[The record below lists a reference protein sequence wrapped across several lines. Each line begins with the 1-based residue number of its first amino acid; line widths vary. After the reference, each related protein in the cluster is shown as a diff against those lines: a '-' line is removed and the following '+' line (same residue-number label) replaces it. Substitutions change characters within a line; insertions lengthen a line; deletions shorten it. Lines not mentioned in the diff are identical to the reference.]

1 MTHTDTSIHRGDTAA
16 DTQSKRVAEAVRI
29 VREGGVVIIV
39 DDDDREY
46 EGDFVAAGGTITP
59 EAVNLMVTHGRGLLC
74 APISSSVAARLE
86 LPAQSHVNTS
96 LHETRFTVSVDAV
109 RGTTTGISV
118 GDRAITIRA
127 LADPATVPSDLGRP
141 GHIFPIV
148 GADGGL
154 AERRGHTEASLELV
168 RRAGLPAAAAICE
181 ILDDTGAAARGAA
194 LDEIAERL
202 GVMIIRVNDIA
213 AIGDDK

>member
-1 MTHTDTSIHRGDTAA
+1 MIRLGESRQTDAA
-16 DTQSKRVAEAVRI
+16 DADTRAARVAEAVRV
-29 VREGGVVIIV
+29 VRDGGVVIIV

-46 EGDFVAAGGTITP
+46 EGDFVAAGSTITP
-59 EAVNLMVTHGRGLLC
+59 EAVNLMVRHGRGLLC
-74 APISSSVAARLE
+74 APISTSIAARLE
-86 LPAQSHVNTS
+86 LSPQSPVNTS

-109 RGTTTGISV
+109 HGTTTGISV
-118 GDRAITIRA
+118 ADRAITIRT
-127 LADPATVPSDLGRP
+127 LADASTCPEDLGRP

-148 GADGGL
+148 GADGGV

-168 RRAGLPAAAAICE
+168 RRAGLPAVAAICE

-202 GVMIIRVNDIA
+202 GVMIITVNDIA
-213 AIGDDK
+213 AIDNDK